1 MSSNFSKNM
10 AYIIAEVKKEYRYI
24 HAQNIVEFDS
34 MTLCPNAGQ
43 AREMDTLHTISDHVF
58 KVRKSKK
65 FIEALEACYSEID
78 EADPLQRV
86 LLRNLYR
93 SYLHN
98 KNISVQLNNKIDK
111 LKRGVYL
118 AWVDSREKNDAS
130 DYVIMLDELI
140 KKRKE
145 KYELYER
152 LPEEEGLSIYELM
165 LGEFEEGLTKK
176 ELDELFTTAAD
187 GVKKLLADIGEKGQ
201 EFRTGFLDRSV
212 VHTHQHEMAEFL
224 METMGFDFTRGTLT
238 EARYPIMS
246 IISPEDIRLTARECF
261 NNFIHEMYFIIHA
274 CGLAL
279 LEQLQP
285 KEDVESQIFEF
296 KSKGMKEG
304 VAFFYENIIGKSR
317 AFIHVIYPKVCEVYP
332 RVMRDVSETELYQV
346 INMVEPSLIR
356 LKADEVTGVLHGLI
370 RYEMEKEIIDGDL
383 PSAKIRS
390 EWNAK
395 YEKYLGVTPTTD
407 IEGVLQDMHWSRDFG
422 MLPMYPLG
430 CFYGSMILKRIC
442 EDMDPF
448 WEVENGNFS
457 KINDWMKEH
466 VFKNANRLAPKD
478 WIYEICHKPLTAT
491 DYLDYLNKKYGALYN
506 LNEDDEHVKQVL
518 AYANRTERIRKLSS
532 PGIRQ
537 LETPD
542 EYLSLLSN
550 NFKKIGELSRQNR
563 EFISKYITPV
573 LESKESLSKEVRN
586 YINVFYRS
594 LINQDST
601 STLDIPI
608 VFQLVDRT
616 LEDAKKQNDDKY
628 YIEQL
633 DKQIENAYHMVNQTR
648 HITVCPEIADEY
660 RQKGLRAYT
669 ELMKYLDK
677 DAFKKLDDESRDL
690 ILINS
695 RFGALLN
702 EYTKGEKGWEKGV
715 KDRVNMLER
724 AIEVVN
730 DPFYRDLMPD
740 YNWDRHLYKCYEY
753 ILQSEAIEVGSEL
766 AKKLLKY
773 ADLMEKMW
781 NEKVDKRSQFSP
793 PEFMDMLVAY
803 ERYKGGQVSRQEH
816 LKKMLET
823 CNNAKKTY
831 LGSRGSLAENVT
843 SAACYVEA
851 AADGTIT
858 EEIAGNIRSMYLT
871 MISYAFHMPK
881 YGGFSSNMAAF
892 SDIITGFV
900 ELQGGITFMQMGLNL
915 LAAIHPP
922 TYIHSV
928 MVAKI
933 ATCLTRHIIEH
944 YPELFVGCQGCSTE
958 EEVVEKKETFL
969 SFVYNSGLCHDF
981 GKLVIIDTVY
991 VYGRNLLDMEQEIIT
1006 SHAAMG
1012 AELLSRHESTRDYV
1026 NVAAGHHR
1034 WYDGS
1039 QGYPMSFDIINSPC
1053 RTATSIV
1060 CCADCMDTAT
1070 DKIGRSYND
1079 GIELED
1085 YIKEVKEGSG
1095 TRYAPYMAKIL
1106 ELPEVVEDMK
1116 YLLTEGRK
1124 KVYRDT
1130 YRLLSRVHVD
1140 ARF

>member
-1 MSSNFSKNM
+1 M

-43 AREMDTLHTISDHVF
+43 AREMDTLHTISNHVF
-58 KVRKSKK
+58 KVRKTKR
-65 FIEALEACYSEID
+65 FIEALEAVYEEID
-78 EADPLQRV
+78 EADPLERV
-86 LLRNLYR
+86 LILNLYR
-93 SYLHN
+93 SYQHN
-98 KNISVQLNNKIDK
+98 KNITVQLNNRIDK

-130 DYVIMLDELI
+130 DYVAMLDELI

-152 LPEEEGLSIYELM
+152 LPDEEGLSTYELM
-165 LGEFEEGLTKK
+165 LGEFEEGITKK
-176 ELDELFTTAAD
+176 ELDELFKTAAK
-187 GVKKLLADIGEKGQ
+187 GVKKLLKEIGEKDQ
-201 EFRTGFLDRSV
+201 EFRTGFLGRDV
-212 VHTHQHEMAEFL
+212 VHTHQHEMAKFI
-224 METMGFDFTRGTLT
+224 METMGFDFKRGTLT
-238 EARYPIMS
+238 EAKYPIMS
-246 IISPEDIRLTARECF
+246 IVSPEDIRLTARDCF
-261 NNFIHEMYFIIHA
+261 NNFIHEMYFIVHA

-285 KEDVESQIFEF
+285 QEDIDAQIFEL

-317 AFIHVIYPKVCEVYP
+317 AFIHVIYPKVCDVYP
-332 RVMRDVSETELYQV
+332 RVMRDVSETELYEV

-370 RYEMEKEIIDGDL
+370 RYEMEKEIIDGDM
-383 PSAKIRS
+383 PSADIRS

-395 YEKYLGVTPTTD
+395 YKKYLGITPETD

-422 MLPMYPLG
+422 ILPMYPLG
-430 CFYGSMILKRIC
+430 CFYGSMILKRIR

-448 WEVENGNFS
+448 EEVAQGNFY

-466 VFKNANRLAPKD
+466 VFKNANRLSPKD
-478 WIYEICHKPLTAT
+478 WIYEICHKPLTAK
-491 DYLDYLNKKYGALYN
+491 DYLSYLNEKYRALYN
-506 LNEDDEHVKQVL
+506 LDEDNEHVKQVL

-532 PGIRQ
+532 PGLSQ

-550 NFKKIGELSRQNR
+550 NFKKIGELSRQNK
-563 EFISKYITPV
+563 EFINKYITPV
-573 LESKESLSKEVRN
+573 LESKESLSEEVRN
-586 YINVFYRS
+586 YIEIFYRS
-594 LINQDST
+594 LISQDST
-601 STLDIPI
+601 KTLDIPI
-608 VFQLVDRT
+608 VFCLVDRT
-616 LEDAKKQNDDKY
+616 LEDAKLQKDDKY

-648 HITVCPEIADEY
+648 HITVCPEIASEY
-660 RQKGLRAYT
+660 RVKGLKAYA
-669 ELMKYLDK
+669 ELMKYLEK
-677 DAFKKLDDESRDL
+677 DAFKKLDDDSRVL
-690 ILINS
+690 VLINS
-695 RFGALLN
+695 RFGAALN
-702 EYTKGEKGWEKGV
+702 EFTRGERGWEEGLN
-715 KDRVNMLER
+715 DRIEMLER
-724 AIEVVN
+724 SIELAH
-730 DPFYRDLMPD
+730 DPFYTGLMPD
-740 YNWDRHLYKCYEY
+740 YNWDGHLYKCYEY
-753 ILQSEAIEVGSEL
+753 LLQSEAIEVNSEA

-773 ADLMEKMW
+773 ADLIEQIRK
-781 NEKVDKRSQFSP
+781 DKADNVLSLAP
-793 PEFMDMLVAY
+793 PEFVEMLVAY
-803 ERYKGGQVSRQEH
+803 ERYKGGEVSRKEH
-816 LKKMLET
+816 LEKMLET

-831 LGSRGSLAENVT
+831 LDSRGSIVENVT

-851 AADGTIT
+851 AADGPIT
-858 EEIAGNIRSMYLT
+858 EEIAGNIHSMYRT

-881 YGGFSSNMAAF
+881 FGVFSSNMAAF
-892 SDIITGFV
+892 SDIITGFM
-900 ELQGGITFMQMGLNL
+900 ELPGGISFMQMGLNL
-915 LAAIHPP
+915 MAAIHPP

-933 ATCLTRHIIEH
+933 ATCLTKHIIEH
-944 YPELFVGCQGCSTE
+944 HPELFVGCQGCNTKD
-958 EEVVEKKETFL
+958 EVVESKETFL
-969 SFVYNSGLCHDF
+969 SFVYNAGLCHDF

-991 VYGRNLLDMEQEIIT
+991 VYGRNLLPMEQEIIT

-1012 AELLSRHESTRDYV
+1012 AELLSRHESTKDYV

-1034 WYDGS
+1034 WYDGTK
-1039 QGYPMSFDIINSPC
+1039 GYPESFDIINSPC
-1053 RTATSIV
+1053 RTSTSIV

-1085 YIKEVKEGSG
+1085 YIKEVKEGAG
-1095 TRYAPYMAKIL
+1095 TRYAPYMAEIL
-1106 ELPEVVEDMK
+1106 ERPEVARDMK